1 MTNPLRLTKSKQLKR
16 VIFSL
21 FIDFV
26 FLRNKRARV
35 TQLSAQFAFEM
46 KKRYPDARFF
56 YTREGLWKSFA
67 PHLNEVG
74 WIGFEFGVASGDST
88 KKILS
93 MPFSKTCESWNGF
106 DTFTGLPEAWG
117 DLPLGA
123 FSTGGKTPNI
133 KDSRV
138 KWHKGLIE
146 ETYGMI
152 SEVVNPQ
159 TRLLVIFDFDIYSAT
174 SIAWNEISKSLKS
187 GDVIYFDEAYEFDE
201 SQIILEIF
209 ASSNFQFS
217 ILGYTSMGIAFTIN

>member
-1 MTNPLRLTKSKQLKR
+1 MANPLRLTKSKRLKR
-16 VIFSL
+16 YFFSL
-21 FIDFV
+21 LIDV
-26 FLRNKRARV
+26 IFLRNKRARV
-35 TQLSAQFAFEM
+35 TQLSAEFAFEM
-46 KKRYPDARFF
+46 KNKYPEARFF
-56 YTREGLWKSFA
+56 YTREGLWKSFST
-67 PHLNEVG
+67 HLNEVG

-88 KKILS
+88 KKILR

-117 DLPLGA
+117 DLPIGA
-123 FSTGGKTPNI
+123 FSTGGITPSL

-146 ETYGMI
+146 ETYGKI

-159 TRLLVIFDFDIYSAT
+159 ARLLVIFDFDIYSAT
-174 SIAWNEISKSLKS
+174 KVAWDEISKFLKS

-209 ASSNFQFS
+209 TSSKFEFS
-217 ILGYTSMGIAFTIN
+217 ILGYTSMGVAFTII